1 MKPNDYYRLKSAE
14 IKEADIRL
22 VAAVMSE
29 HVGQENA
36 VRLESLVARSGLGER
51 QVRDI
56 LEVLVKD
63 YKWPIG
69 AHAGKAGR
77 WIIENEQERWHVANE
92 LLSRE
97 NELRARRKVIE
108 QAHIPAILELDNQV
122 PQMGLF

>member
-22 VAAVMSE
+22 VASVMSE

-36 VRLESLVARSGLGER
+36 VRMEKLVARCGLGER

-108 QAHIPAILELDNQV
+108 QAHIPAVLELDNQV

>member
-1 MKPNDYYRLKSAE
+1 MQPSEYYRWKSAE

-22 VAAVMSE
+22 VASCMSE
-29 HVGQENA
+29 HIGQDNA
-36 VRLESLVARSGLGER
+36 VK
-51 QVRDI
+51 

-77 WIIENEQERWHVANE
+77 WIIATEEERWHVTNE

-97 NELRARRKVIE
+97 NEIRMRRKAIE
-108 QAHIPAILELDNQV
+108 QAQLPAKLDLEQA
-122 PQMGLF
+122 PQMGLFGG